1 MRLRLCLAAALLAT
15 VSHASIAQAQ
25 ERFEV
30 LLKPGRAD
38 QPEGVGHLDVTLR
51 ISGANVAAGAPLLT
65 LPVVIANTA
74 TVATTLKD
82 LKAID
87 AAGEVPLTFKDDPV
101 SLVYARHWTA
111 ARPIKGD
118 LTVSY
123 RAPID
128 NTPPKR
134 GSGPPYQ
141 LRTEGGGLSAVG
153 NTFILLPENRE
164 PYDVKVRWDL
174 SALRAGSSATSSY
187 GDGDVSLGVGP
198 AARLATTVFMAG
210 PMHRYPET
218 GKSNFS
224 AVWLGSPPFDPVPTM
239 VWTEKLHGWMTKF
252 FRDPSEPPYRV
263 FLRYNPINAG
273 GGAALTNSFLTTY
286 GKTGSGEALKGTLA
300 HEMIH
305 TWTSVDGPGQWFGE
319 GNAVFY
325 QALLP
330 MRAGLLSPDEYLADI
345 NDTARR
351 YYSNALNDTPNDQ
364 IAPRFWEDT
373 RVRVLPYDRG
383 AMYFAVLDGKIRKG
397 SGGKRSVDDLVIE
410 MVERE
415 RKGLSTD
422 EAAWLQ
428 LLERELGQAGADV
441 HAAMLRGELM
451 LPEPDGFG
459 PCFTRTTGKVRRF
472 ELGFEPKSLVG
483 DVKTIRGLQPGSEAA
498 KAGLRDGDV
507 VTYAQALDALQ
518 GDPDAKLTLQTTRDG
533 KTFPITYLPRGEEV
547 EVYQWKRVAGV
558 PDSACAR

>member
-1 MRLRLCLAAALLAT
+1 MRKAFLLAT
-15 VSHASIAQAQ
+15 ALGCVATAAMAQ

-30 LLKPGRAD
+30 LLKPGPAD
-38 QPEGVGHLDVTLR
+38 QPEGVGYVDVTLKL
-51 ISGANVAAGAPLLT
+51 SGADVPAGAPLLT
-65 LPVVIANTA
+65 LPVIIANTA
-74 TVATTLKD
+74 TVATTLQG
-82 LKAID
+82 LKATD
-87 AAGEVPLTFKDDPV
+87 AAGEVPLSFKDDAPA
-101 SLVYARHWTA
+101 LAYARHWTA
-111 ARPIKGD
+111 ARPVRGD

-141 LRTEGGGLSAVG
+141 LRTEGGGLSGVG
-153 NTFILLPENRE
+153 NTFILLPETQE
-164 PYDVKVRWDL
+164 PLDVAVRWDL
-174 SALRAGSSATSSY
+174 SALGADAKATSSY
-187 GDGDVSLGVGP
+187 GDGDVKLGVGP
-198 AARLATTVFMAG
+198 AGRLMSTVFMAG
-210 PMHRYPET
+210 PMHRYPQT
-218 GKSNFS
+218 PKGGFS
-224 AVWLGSPPFDPVPTM
+224 AVWLGTPPFDPAPVM
-239 VWTEKLHGWMTKF
+239 DWTQRLHTWMIGF

-273 GGAALTNSFLTTY
+273 GGAALSNSFLTTY

-305 TWTSVDGPGQWFGE
+305 TWTAVDGPGQWFGE

-330 MRAGLLSPDEYLADI
+330 MRAGLMTPDEYLADI
-345 NDTARR
+345 NETARR
-351 YYSNALNDTPNDQ
+351 YYSNPLNDTPNEQ

-383 AMYFAVLDGKIRKG
+383 AMYFAVLDGKIRAASDG
-397 SGGKRSVDDLVIE
+397 RRSVDDLVIE

-415 RKGLSTD
+415 RRGEKTD
-422 EAAWLQ
+422 EVAWIS
-428 LLERELGQAGADV
+428 LLTKELGDAGPAT

-451 LPEPDGFG
+451 LPEADGFG

-498 KAGLRDGDV
+498 GAGLKDGDV
-507 VTYAQALDALQ
+507 VTYAQALDGVQ
-518 GDPDAKLTLQTTRDG
+518 GDPDARLTLQVTRGG
-533 KTFPITYLPRGEEV
+533 KTFPISYLPRAEEV
-547 EVYQWKRVAGV
+547 EIYQWKRVPGV

>member
-1 MRLRLCLAAALLAT
+1 MRQGFFAATLLA
-15 VSHASIAQAQ
+15 SASLATMAQAH
-25 ERFEV
+25 ERMEV
-30 LLKPGRAD
+30 LLAPGPLAAD
-38 QPEGVGHLDVTLR
+38 AEQGHLDVTLKL
-51 ISGANVAAGAPLLT
+51 SGVDAAAGQPLLA

-74 TVATTLKD
+74 TVATTLQD
-82 LKAID
+82 LRATD
-87 AAGEVPLTFKDDPV
+87 AAGEVPLSYKDDPV
-101 SLVYARHWTA
+101 AIAYARHWIPGRA
-111 ARPIKGD
+111 VKGD

-134 GSGPPYQ
+134 GAGPPYQ
-141 LRTEGGGLSAVG
+141 LRTEGGGLSGVG
-153 NTFILLPENRE
+153 NTFILIPEGAK
-164 PYDVKVRWDL
+164 PYDISLRWDL
-174 SALRAGSSATSSY
+174 SKLPGSAATSSY

-198 AARLATTVFMAG
+198 AGRLMSTVFMAG
-210 PMHRYPET
+210 PMHRYPQDAK
-218 GKSNFS
+218 GGFS
-224 AVWLGSPPFDPVPTM
+224 AVWLGTPPFDPGPVM
-239 VWTEKLHGWMTKF
+239 DWTQQLHSWMIGF

-305 TWTSVDGPGQWFGE
+305 TWTAVDGPGQWFGE

-330 MRAGLLSPDEYLADI
+330 LRAGLISADDYLADI
-345 NDTARR
+345 NETARR
-351 YYSNALNDTPNDQ
+351 YYSNPLNNTPNDQ

-383 AMYFAVLDGKIRKG
+383 AMYFAVLDGQIRKA

-415 RKGLSTD
+415 RRGQTTG
-422 EAAWLQ
+422 EADWLA
-428 LLERELGQAGADV
+428 LLDKELGAAGAKT
-441 HAAMLRGELM
+441 HAAMLAGGLM
-451 LPEPDGFG
+451 LPESDGFG

-483 DVKTIRGLQPGSEAA
+483 DVKTIRDLQLGSEAA

-507 VTYAQALDALQ
+507 VTYGQALDALQ
-518 GDPDAKLTLQTTRDG
+518 GDPEKQLTLQVTRDG
-533 KTFPITYLPRGEEV
+533 KTFPISYLPRAEEV
-547 EVYQWKRVAGV
+547 EIYQWKRVLGV
-558 PDSACAR
+558 PDKACGR